1 AESPMR
7 LNALA
12 RFDERYVNLTFIGQ
26 LFFPLGLLAQFD
38 CGFAAPDRER
48 IEIVGG
54 DATIVLEAPFLPA
67 PDGPPPSVTMW
78 RGREATPIE
87 VASVDQYHEE
97 VEDLM
102 SVILEGRAPRL
113 DLASSRGNIAT
124 LVALDRA
131 ARDNV
136 AMATAREAS

>member
-1 AESPMR
+1 
-7 LNALA
+7 
-12 RFDERYVNLTFIGQ
+12 
-26 LFFPLGLLAQFD
+26 
-38 CGFAAPDRER
+38 
-48 IEIVGG
+48 
-54 DATIVLEAPFLPA
+54 
-67 PDGPPPSVTMW
+67 MW

-87 VASVDQYHEE
+87 VASVDQYQEE

-102 SVILEGRAPRL
+102 SVILDGRAPRL
-113 DLASSRGNIAT
+113 DLASSRGNIST